1 MSGTTPDLPAPEDV
15 TVDTVDPA
23 EAVEAVGAD
32 APHEHLPE
40 PDAAVTDV
48 VDSVDRGSGPPA
60 EDLGLF
66 TPTWYVLLCALPF
79 AAAFLLPTLLIYGQ
93 QNAVP
98 PVPAATAAWTG
109 VGAGWLLWAIGTAFW
124 LLGKIVLS
132 TPRSR
137 APHAWAWWDRT
148 TRAWVL
154 VVLVWGIV
162 ASLAVVVVGILIDRL
177 AA

>member
-1 MSGTTPDLPAPEDV
+1 MSGTTPDLPASDEVVADV
-15 TVDTVDPA
+15 VEVVEPA
-23 EAVEAVGAD
+23 SAGHA
-32 APHEHLPE
+32 LPE

-48 VDSVDRGSGPPA
+48 VGTVDAGVGPPA

-66 TPTWYVLLCALPF
+66 TPTWYVLLCAMPF
-79 AAAFLLPTLLIYGQ
+79 AAAFLVPTLLIYQQ

-98 PVPAATAAWTG
+98 PVSAIAAAWTG

-124 LLGKIVLS
+124 LLGKVVLS

-137 APHAWAWWDRT
+137 SPHAWAWWDRT

-154 VVLVWGIV
+154 VVLAWGIV

>member
-1 MSGTTPDLPAPEDV
+1 MSGTTPDLPASDEVVADV
-15 TVDTVDPA
+15 A
-23 EAVEAVGAD
+23 EAVEPAA
-32 APHEHLPE
+32 AEHALPQ

-48 VDSVDRGSGPPA
+48 VDTVDAGAGPPA

-79 AAAFLLPTLLIYGQ
+79 AAAFLVPTLLIYQQ

-98 PVPAATAAWTG
+98 PVSAIAAAWTG

-124 LLGKIVLS
+124 LLGKVILS

-137 APHAWAWWDRT
+137 SPHAWAWWDRT

-154 VVLVWGIV
+154 VVLAWGIV